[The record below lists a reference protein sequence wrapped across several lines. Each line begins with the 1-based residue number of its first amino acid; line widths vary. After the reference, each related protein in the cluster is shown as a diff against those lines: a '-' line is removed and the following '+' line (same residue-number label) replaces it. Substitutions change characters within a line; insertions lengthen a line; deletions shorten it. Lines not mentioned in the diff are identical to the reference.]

1 MKDLIVNTGGSS
13 DIPIKYKHIG
23 EGCYAEVVYCKLQLS
38 AEWLELAKLLIIL
51 FSQCLLLVCVL
62 AK

>member
-1 MKDLIVNTGGSS
+1 MKDLIVNTGNSS
-13 DIPIKYKHIG
+13 DIPIKYKYIG
-23 EGCYAEVVYCKLQLS
+23 GGCYAEVVYCKPHLS

-51 FSQCLLLVCVL
+51 FFQCLLLVSVL